1 MGLVFV
7 CLYVACEIIA
17 NVTAGRPVSLFGIVV
32 PSAVFIYT
40 LTFTLVDVIHEIY
53 GREGSRKVVLGAF
66 CANILLAVYAYL
78 VIRLPA
84 PAFFAD
90 TKSYETVF
98 GSTPRIV
105 FASLTAYL
113 VSSMVDVEV
122 YHLWKKRI
130 QRAKWSRVLVSNS
143 VSTLV
148 DSAVFI
154 TIAFLG
160 VMPLL
165 PLIFGQYIV
174 KMAITVC
181 SLPLIYT
188 TGFRGSIVRY
198 ARQNGQ

>member
-53 GREGSRKVVLGAF
+53 GKEGSRKVILGAF
-66 CANILLAVYAYL
+66 FANIILAIYTYL
-78 VIRLPA
+78 VIHLPA
-84 PAFFAD
+84 PAFFTEAN
-90 TKSYETVF
+90 SYEAVF
-98 GSTPRIV
+98 GATPRIV
-105 FASLTAYL
+105 LASLTAYL

-122 YHLWKKRI
+122 YHLWKNRI
-130 QRAKWSRVLVSNS
+130 KKAKWSRVLVSNS

-148 DSAVFI
+148 DSCVFI

-160 VMPLL
+160 VMPIL
-165 PLIFGQYIV
+165 PLIIGQYIV
-174 KMAITVC
+174 KMTITIL

-188 TGFRGSIVRY
+188 TGFRGSIARY
-198 ARQNGQ
+198 ARQNGR